1 MFQKM
6 LQGGS
11 GGGGE
16 KELNYAHNSFHYTVK
31 TKITISLGFRPK
43 HVLVLGKSPSTTML
57 GYKADEDG
65 AQTLLNYYGTN
76 GLVKDAYNANYGDW
90 ITITED
96 GFECY
101 CKTTAMATE
110 NYEYFAFA

>member
-1 MFQKM
+1 MSQKM
-6 LQGGS
+6 LQRGS

-16 KELNYAHNSFHYTVK
+16 KELDYAHNSFHNTAK

-43 HVLVLGKSPSTTML
+43 HVLVLGKSTSTSML

-65 AQTLLNYYGTN
+65 AQTLLNYYGSN
-76 GLVKDAYNANYGDW
+76 GLVIDAYNAKYGDW

-101 CKTTAMATE
+101 CKTTNMATAD
-110 NYEYFAFA
+110 YAYFAFA

>member
-16 KELNYAHNSFHYTVK
+16 KELDYAHNSFHYTAK

-43 HVLVLGKSPSTTML
+43 YVLVLGKGSGTTIL
-57 GYKADEDG
+57 GYRADEDG
-65 AQTLLNYYGTN
+65 AQTLLNYYGSN

-101 CKTTAMATE
+101 CKTTSMVTE